1 MLPLEL
7 ERGLLPLTLTLKT
20 PAFAPLFQLPP
31 QLKARN
37 DSHPMIVGLLLGFQ
51 QAADHLAD
59 LHDHVT
65 P

>member
-7 ERGLLPLTLTLKT
+7 ERALLPLTLKT

-31 QLKARN
+31 QLKARS
-37 DSHPMIVGLLLGFQ
+37 DSHPMAIGLLYFGFQ
-51 QAADHLAD
+51 QSADHLSD
-59 LHDHVT
+59 LDNHIR